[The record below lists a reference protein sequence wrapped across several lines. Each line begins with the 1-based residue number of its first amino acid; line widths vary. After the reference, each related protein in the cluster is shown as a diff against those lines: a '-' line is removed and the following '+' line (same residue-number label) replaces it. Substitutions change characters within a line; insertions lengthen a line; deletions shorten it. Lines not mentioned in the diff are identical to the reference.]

1 MFFFL
6 LSALAFSPFFDDC
19 LVIKRLNNGLINTIP
34 IKPLDNHHQQIE
46 IVLDDYKKNE
56 SSKAQKQ
63 KPSFKMTEIIIT
75 PSSVIQN
82 QSDDHSYNNTNHR
95 INEFYLAS
103 PKYKSSSSSS
113 NVSMQFDRLSPRENS
128 NELVTSASNN
138 SNICNNNNN
147 NNAANKLAKSIIYST
162 ESIESSSSLSS
173 NLINSSPSPSEYQKL
188 NKFYAK
194 NLSGT
199 NNNNESSF
207 NDVGADV
214 SLNQHNNY
222 FALPTIQVS
231 VNLPTHHQLRISSDD
246 VPIRQ
251 SHKSPLRTNS
261 MYFIFTKILKV
272 SQTQCSSL

>member
-1 MFFFL
+1 
-6 LSALAFSPFFDDC
+6 
-19 LVIKRLNNGLINTIP
+19 
-34 IKPLDNHHQQIE
+34 
-46 IVLDDYKKNE
+46 
-56 SSKAQKQ
+56 
-63 KPSFKMTEIIIT
+63 MTEIIIT

-82 QSDDHSYNNTNHR
+82 QSDDHIYNNNNTNHR
-95 INEFYLAS
+95 INELYLAS

-128 NELVTSASNN
+128 NELVTSTSNN
-138 SNICNNNNN
+138 SNICNNN

-194 NLSGT
+194 NFSGT
-199 NNNNESSF
+199 NNNNNESSF

-214 SLNQHNNY
+214 SLNHHNNY

-231 VNLPTHHQLRISSDD
+231 ANSPTHHQLRFSGDD
-246 VPIRQ
+246 VPIQQ

-261 MYFIFTKILKV
+261 MYFILIFT
-272 SQTQCSSL
+272 